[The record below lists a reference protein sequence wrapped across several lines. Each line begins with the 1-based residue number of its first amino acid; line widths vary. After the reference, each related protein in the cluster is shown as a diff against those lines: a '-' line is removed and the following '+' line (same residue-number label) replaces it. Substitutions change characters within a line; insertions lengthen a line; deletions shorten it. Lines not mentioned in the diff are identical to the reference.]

1 MRETQCLRRSLLQE
15 GKHVVITNIEV
26 RIENIS
32 VAINSGKHSRNIN
45 NLTSPFSQSLTF
57 APLSLR

>member
-1 MRETQCLRRSLLQE
+1 MRETQCLHRSLLQE

-45 NLTSPFSQSLTF
+45 NLTPTTIESVH
-57 APLSLR
+57 